1 MIEKHR
7 VHQPPLTGWV
17 DHIQAVIARLL
28 QLAIFVLVIV
38 LLINQQWLNAFT
50 GAFVFTLTFVPAILE
65 RQLSLYLPVEFTLI
79 TTAFLYASFVLG
91 EVRDFYVRFW
101 WWDLMLH
108 SLSALMIG
116 IIGFLMVYVF
126 YMTNR
131 VIIAPIYVAI
141 ITLCLSVTTGTLW
154 EIFEFSM
161 DWFFQFNMQKSGLV
175 DTMTDLMVNA
185 VGGLLAAILGYLYV
199 RNGDSLI
206 VDRLVRYFVT
216 RNPRLF
222 DHHFSRV
229 KKRKDN

>member
-1 MIEKHR
+1 
-7 VHQPPLTGWV
+7 
-17 DHIQAVIARLL
+17 
-28 QLAIFVLVIV
+28 V
-38 LLINQQWLNAFT
+38 LLINQHWLNAFT

-154 EIFEFSM
+154 EIFEFTM

-222 DHHFSRV
+222 EHHFSRA
-229 KKRKDN
+229 KKRKEN